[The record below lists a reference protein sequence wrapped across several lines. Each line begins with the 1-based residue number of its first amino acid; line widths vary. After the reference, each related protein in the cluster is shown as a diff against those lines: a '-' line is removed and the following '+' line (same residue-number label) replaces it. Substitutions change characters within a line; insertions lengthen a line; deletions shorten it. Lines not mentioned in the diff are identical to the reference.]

1 MRRITVLAAVTAIGL
16 AAAVSRPVA
25 QGNVAGIE
33 HVKDNLYMITG
44 GGGNTA
50 ALVTGEGVVLVD
62 TKNPGWGEAILDKV
76 RTVTDEP
83 VTMIINTHTHGDHVG
98 SNIDFAQPVEVV
110 AHVNTRTNME
120 RMPAFQSASGQE
132 YLPGT
137 TYEDRL
143 TLLDGANR
151 IDLYHF
157 GPGHTS
163 GDSVVVFT
171 GLGVAHTGDLFA
183 WKGTPYIDVNNG
195 GSGINYGRTVL
206 AAADG
211 ISGVDTVI
219 PGHSPVMGVGRLPR
233 VRRVQPRLPRGRRG
247 GQGRRQVGG
256 GDRGLARPSRALRE
270 LRDEPGHPDQR
281 RGQRREDLRRA
292 RVTRAAQS
300 IRRTG
305 PPRAC
310 FPTGSR
316 PRPARPR
323 GSRADTLEQ
332 RGHGSAPRRRLLEG
346 RSGRQAEPKVTIGGP
361 GSVQR
366 RSSIAGPWAPGS

>member
-1 MRRITVLAAVTAIGL
+1 MRRITVLAAVIAIGL
-16 AAAVSRPVA
+16 AVAISRPVA
-25 QGNVAGIE
+25 QGNVAEIE
-33 HVKDNLYMITG
+33 HVKDNLYVIIG

-120 RMPAFQSASGQE
+120 RMPAFQSAGRTCSTC
-132 YLPGT
+132 PAR

-143 TLLDGANR
+143 TLLDGANQ

-163 GDSVVVFT
+163 GDSIVVFT

-183 WKGTPYIDVNNG
+183 WKGVPYIDVNNG
-195 GSGINYGRTVL
+195 GSGVDYGKTVL

-211 ISGVDTVI
+211 IPGVDTVI
-219 PGHSPVMGVGRLPR
+219 PGHSPVMGWADFREFGEFNRDFLAAVEAGKAAGQTAAETAASLDLPER
-233 VRRVQPRLPRGRRG
+233 YANYAMSRGT
-247 GQGRRQVGG
+247 
-256 GDRGLARPSRALRE
+256 LTSA
-270 LRDEPGHPDQR
+270 
-281 RGQRREDLRRA
+281 EDN
-292 RVTRAAQS
+292 AAKIYAQL
-300 IRRTG
+300 
-305 PPRAC
+305 
-310 FPTGSR
+310 
-316 PRPARPR
+316 
-323 GSRADTLEQ
+323 D
-332 RGHGSAPRRRLLEG
+332 
-346 RSGRQAEPKVTIGGP
+346 
-361 GSVQR
+361 
-366 RSSIAGPWAPGS
+366 